1 MDKQTENKVRIINKT
16 FESVK
21 RDNKSLGSVTLEEVA
36 KELSMPLEE
45 LTSFFLTVED
55 IYLNEQQRSNRKLR
69 NFLESGLSE
78 VKTANHAKEL
88 FENTIRMFVK
98 SLPDY
103 ADVVWSATFYIP
115 KCLEERNK
123 TKIYLKKTFKK
134 IIKKGWPGK
143 IESVL
148 DRQTDLVVLS
158 FYGLLE
164 YCARANKKERKDIV
178 EDFINML
185 NLHLQDRL
193 FF

>member
-21 RDNKSLGSVTLEEVA
+21 RDNKSLGSVSLEEVA

-55 IYLNEQQRSNRKLR
+55 IYLNEQLR
-69 NFLESGLSE
+69 NNRRTEKYLESGLSK
-78 VKTANHAKEL
+78 VKTANDAKAL
-88 FENTIRMFVK
+88 FENSIRMYVEN
-98 SLPDY
+98 LEDY
-103 ADVVWSATFYIP
+103 ADAVLAATFYIP
-115 KCLEERNK
+115 KCLEERNRMK
-123 TKIYLKKTFKK
+123 AYLKKTFKK

-148 DRQTDLVVLS
+148 DRQTDLCVLS
-158 FYGLLE
+158 FYGLYE